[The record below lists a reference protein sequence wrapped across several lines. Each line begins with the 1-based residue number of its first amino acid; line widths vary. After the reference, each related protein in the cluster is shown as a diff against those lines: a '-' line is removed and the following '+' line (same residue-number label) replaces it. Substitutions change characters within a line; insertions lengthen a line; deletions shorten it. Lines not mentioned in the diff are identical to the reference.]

1 MGTNITGIGNANAIG
16 FKSRVTGGIYF
27 PPELKDALVGVWS
40 AYGKSNDSTDRN
52 IIKNKIKDKG
62 GDFVISNAAFKLN
75 SGFGKY
81 SADFESFDWAVSISQ
96 KQHNKAT
103 ISLNGRLCNHTAIEI
118 DEMKVNIIGNVTEL
132 IYWYIA
138 NPDDTTRSEI
148 RLTSGINTLPK
159 SYAKDDGQTY
169 NIGFAYI
176 SGDSEITIEQI
187 PSFEGAFVTDGI
199 NDLIT
204 STKTVQEM
212 LGGSNEITV
221 VSMIHQIGFISS
233 RNYARNNYFIQGNDF
248 LTNTISAIGKIG
260 IYGYKGNLSNIAI
273 VNDILGDKKDYSV
286 DKANPANI
294 DSVFSVNGT
303 HSSAQLSQVAWYW
316 TFIAKR
322 VLTEDEINLVIEK
335 YNLDRPG
342 EIVKP
347 DVYYDIKRQK
357 ITNDNHSA
365 FDDKLIDYSGN
376 GYDAKLYN
384 FGWKEDS
391 GIGKYETDF
400 TDWKKSFKVTSFDSE
415 SIKFTSDISWV
426 LLYHPSSIGEDIPS
440 FKVRIKLYGKGTL
453 YYNYITQEG
462 KYTNVAVKSEI
473 FETPICY
480 NTKYTG
486 EKGVNVGFT
495 LGVTSGECSG
505 TITQIPEYENAL
517 VLDGVDDYGKV
528 TGLPILKDYTVAAGY
543 IRTFAKENAQDS
555 PILSKSKVAGSGAF
569 LFNYLN
575 ADSITSSYSFGT
587 NNILKEINDS
597 ERKIYYLSKYASD
610 GHNVN
615 AGSAVDCDT
624 MWLGTYRDN
633 TSNFFTGALYFAMLF
648 PYSLSEFLLE
658 RQIKKA
664 RAGTL
669 YPNQVEF
676 RPIIPEDENIT
687 KIDYFVVNSGTWT
700 IIKPGDYVDVG
711 ARIVLNV
718 YTKLPYKIAGASST
732 AFTGMTVG
740 PSTALNI
747 WDVKGYIK
755 DKTPQKIKLTLAV
768 NEDIVQW
775 NPAIT
780 SNLLDSFTASSWYLN
795 GWDNTLTVGTWIK
808 KTDRVFFKATFKT
821 ELYGL
826 ETATFGGTEC
836 VVSKADNWSDS
847 KNIWDIRMLGTVGD
861 LSQIFNLDVYE
872 LIRFEDIVQPY
883 PVLLRFKDENGNEV
897 SWGGKFRV
905 GSTIT
910 RIGSAADSNLLPN
923 IYNIFGLLLNDNQVT
938 SSKVIVEKT
947 MVFKAKSAYIFDN
960 NEPKCILSPSRLR
973 IPNSSYKLLGYIP
986 DISGHGNNGKIN
998 NSAYEG
1004 MSGVNG
1010 YPVVFGKN
1018 KTWANESN
1026 GYVTNITS
1034 NTIHI
1039 TNVLNTGLALLYSY
1053 VKYNGNLQNIKEI
1066 PPFKVEI
1073 KGLEGRSKFIYKY
1086 LATSD
1091 ATKET
1096 NLYLGNGTHELPK
1109 SFLPT
1114 EALISNAVVG
1124 FSISPIEEGV
1134 TNFLSDITIKVLPE
1148 YEGAYCLD
1156 GVDDFVTIPTT
1167 VGGKQV
1173 LMKVNWDS
1181 PNASILYDQ
1190 RGYNNNEFA
1199 IYNGTNDSDGNPIP
1213 AYQGRNNGQTYIDG
1227 ILNSNIKAS
1236 ELRAITHNIT
1246 ITNELS
1252 SGANKTYPIIGSSK
1266 SNAYFV
1272 NMALYDFMLF
1282 DEISTDDKIKELNEY
1297 IGLSGNIFEFNPP
1310 TFTIDLPMAIKNIK
1324 VYQGGNEISPGYLYP
1339 NKDTEFEVYVS
1350 LNDGKYAVDTITV
1363 DDVEITKDRVVG
1375 EYNIFKFT
1383 LNGSS
1388 EQKITIHSYEYI
1400 MYEDIIQ
1407 PYPSF
1412 VKLENLDRTHTYTW
1426 GDKLRIGDTIRY
1438 NSSKNLLEGAY
1449 TLRGQLEC
1457 NGVYVFDNNQQIV
1470 VTKEMVFAW
1479 SHSPVWTIGNSAPK
1493 CVFSPSKLRIPNSS
1507 YKYLGYIPDIS
1518 GNGNHG
1524 VFNNFAFSK
1533 MSGADGYPYDYKS
1546 TSDFVAHAINAV
1558 LVNSETVKFIN
1569 VLTQTSFYYKGTS
1582 YKGKIK
1588 VTGITK
1594 VIASGKVRY
1603 LDIYSNSPT
1612 NNDRVIIDKDGIYD
1626 VNIETEDAIN
1636 IFFYLT
1642 PIVSGTTALDEPV
1655 YLEQV
1660 GNYEGSI
1667 CFDGV
1672 DDYMDI
1678 PSLSI
1683 GGKQV
1688 LMKTNWLKS
1697 PTLLYD
1703 QRASGSFAILTTKED
1718 DATNP
1723 RIAYQARN
1731 QDGKTYIDGI
1741 ENNYIET
1748 YSLKGITHNITV
1760 TNPSAGSGVVPV
1772 IGANTGKSSGFAKMA
1787 LYDFMLF
1794 DEVSTNE
1801 EIKQLNDIVGIEG
1814 NYVQRP
1820 PYYWDTH
1827 GKSNLDGDR
1836 GTIPQLGTAED
1847 YSFTSFDNEIDWYLS
1862 SSNYI
1867 DVVSR
1872 NGYKITLK
1880 NLSTGIDGW
1889 RFQNSTVKRFILNDI
1904 PFKIKSNKTIRVYWD
1919 MHYNAISSTEL
1930 RQKVVSVTTIN
1941 PNEDT
1946 LINLRHLTE
1955 EELTELNVNKSTM
1968 YYLLWFDVSTL
1979 AVNEEV
1985 TIEMLPVEGGRNLWL
2000 NNYGFAYDKMSGYE
2014 GYSFKLF
2021 NDSQSWNI
2029 RGDSTGVE
2037 IISGNGYSMTVKKLV
2052 QSLDWQISNNE
2063 YRYPTILDKEVPF
2076 KCKSNKNV
2084 GLIWQLKYKT
2094 EGATS
2099 DTTVTLINQQLTPN
2113 VPLEISLPYK
2123 TQDELTELG
2132 AVSTSVY
2139 YLLYFSNTL
2148 LEIGEEYTV
2157 EMLPLYPN
2165 GLVYDGVDDYS
2176 ENISIPAFTDYTYI
2190 FKRTLLNKKYNSAS
2204 VFKGSN
2210 QQSGG
2215 GAFICD
2221 YNSVEPE
2228 LMIQGYSFGAG
2239 LYANSLNTN
2248 DIVYG
2253 TKNSVNG
2260 QTITS
2265 GNNAD
2270 TEGLTIGKWRAYKQM
2285 VFYKL
2290 MLYPRT
2296 TDMLTINM
2304 IKNMMAEDGIIDIQ
2318 GKLFTDKFTG
2328 DFNLDFNKDFL
2339 IGN

>member
-16 FKSRVTGGIYF
+16 FKSRVTGGAYF

-81 SADFESFDWAVSISQ
+81 SADFESFDWTTDISQ

-103 ISLNGRLCNHTAIEI
+103 LSLNGRLCNHTAIEI

-199 NDLIT
+199 DDLIT

-221 VSMIHQIGFISS
+221 VSMIHKMSSDMNWSNLIGELK
-233 RNYARNNYFIQGNDF
+233 GNHTF
-248 LTNTISAIGKIG
+248 VANRGTNTDKTG
-260 IYGYKGNLSNIAI
+260 IYGYTYNYNENAI
-273 VNDILGDKKDYSV
+273 VINNILGDKNDYIVRTSTSLGLDNKYYV
-286 DKANPANI
+286 TGFRSAGIIQNI
-294 DSVFSVNGT
+294 
-303 HSSAQLSQVAWYW
+303 SQIAWYW
-316 TFIAKR
+316 TFIANR

-347 DVYYDIKRQK
+347 QVYYNIKKQK
-357 ITNDNHSA
+357 ISNDNHSA

-391 GIGKYETDF
+391 GIGKYGTDF
-400 TDWKKSFKVTSFDSE
+400 TSWLKSIKITSFDSE
-415 SIKFTSDISWV
+415 SFSFISDVNWT
-426 LLYHPSSIGEDIPS
+426 LLYYKSNIGKDMPS
-440 FKVRIKLYGKGTL
+440 FKVKIKLDGDGAI

-462 KYTNVAVKSEI
+462 ILTNVSIKTEE
-473 FETPICY
+473 FETPISY

-486 EKGVNVGFT
+486 ETPVNVGFT
-495 LGVTSGECSG
+495 MGVRSGECSG
-505 TITQIPEYENAL
+505 TITQIPEYKDAL
-517 VLDGVDDYGKV
+517 IFDGIDDYGKV
-528 TGLPILKDYTVAAGY
+528 TGLPILKDYTVAADY

-615 AGSAVDCDT
+615 AGSAVDYDT

-633 TSNFFTGALYFAMLF
+633 ISNFFTGALYFAMLF

-658 RQIKKA
+658 RQIRKA

-669 YPNQVEF
+669 YSNQVEF

-700 IIKPGDYVDVG
+700 VIKPGDYVDVG

-986 DISGHGNNGKIN
+986 DISGHGN
-998 NSAYEG
+998 
-1004 MSGVNG
+1004 
-1010 YPVVFGKN
+1010 
-1018 KTWANESN
+1018 
-1026 GYVTNITS
+1026 
-1034 NTIHI
+1034 
-1039 TNVLNTGLALLYSY
+1039 
-1053 VKYNGNLQNIKEI
+1053 
-1066 PPFKVEI
+1066 
-1073 KGLEGRSKFIYKY
+1073 
-1086 LATSD
+1086 
-1091 ATKET
+1091 
-1096 NLYLGNGTHELPK
+1096 
-1109 SFLPT
+1109 
-1114 EALISNAVVG
+1114 
-1124 FSISPIEEGV
+1124 
-1134 TNFLSDITIKVLPE
+1134 
-1148 YEGAYCLD
+1148 
-1156 GVDDFVTIPTT
+1156 
-1167 VGGKQV
+1167 
-1173 LMKVNWDS
+1173 
-1181 PNASILYDQ
+1181 
-1190 RGYNNNEFA
+1190 
-1199 IYNGTNDSDGNPIP
+1199 
-1213 AYQGRNNGQTYIDG
+1213 
-1227 ILNSNIKAS
+1227 
-1236 ELRAITHNIT
+1236 
-1246 ITNELS
+1246 
-1252 SGANKTYPIIGSSK
+1252 
-1266 SNAYFV
+1266 
-1272 NMALYDFMLF
+1272 
-1282 DEISTDDKIKELNEY
+1282 
-1297 IGLSGNIFEFNPP
+1297 
-1310 TFTIDLPMAIKNIK
+1310 
-1324 VYQGGNEISPGYLYP
+1324 
-1339 NKDTEFEVYVS
+1339 
-1350 LNDGKYAVDTITV
+1350 
-1363 DDVEITKDRVVG
+1363 
-1375 EYNIFKFT
+1375 
-1383 LNGSS
+1383 
-1388 EQKITIHSYEYI
+1388 
-1400 MYEDIIQ
+1400 
-1407 PYPSF
+1407 
-1412 VKLENLDRTHTYTW
+1412 
-1426 GDKLRIGDTIRY
+1426 
-1438 NSSKNLLEGAY
+1438 
-1449 TLRGQLEC
+1449 
-1457 NGVYVFDNNQQIV
+1457 
-1470 VTKEMVFAW
+1470 
-1479 SHSPVWTIGNSAPK
+1479 
-1493 CVFSPSKLRIPNSS
+1493 
-1507 YKYLGYIPDIS
+1507 
-1518 GNGNHG
+1518 HG

-1546 TSDFVAHAINAV
+1546 TSDFVVHARNAV

-1594 VIASGKVRY
+1594 AIASGKVRY

-2014 GYSFKLF
+2014 GYSFKSF

-2037 IISGNGYSMTVKKLV
+2037 IISRNGYSMTVKKLV
-2052 QSLDWQISNNE
+2052 QNLDWQISNNE

-2318 GKLFTDKFTG
+2318 GKLFTDKYTG

>member
-16 FKSRVTGGIYF
+16 FKSRVTGGAYF

-62 GDFVISNAAFKLN
+62 GDFELLNFNYKEGSGYGKYGTDFLNWNVETSSVTASSNKIEVIKESNMYKMYRYSSMTKNLPSFKVKISNLQKGYIRYYYRKQTGIEAYIDFHQNGIYELPASYKVDEGGTGTNGGFNSNAAVLN
-75 SGFGKY
+75 VG
-81 SADFESFDWAVSISQ
+81 V
-96 KQHNKAT
+96 
-103 ISLNGRLCNHTAIEI
+103 
-118 DEMKVNIIGNVTEL
+118 
-132 IYWYIA
+132 
-138 NPDDTTRSEI
+138 
-148 RLTSGINTLPK
+148 
-159 SYAKDDGQTY
+159 
-169 NIGFAYI
+169 
-176 SGDSEITIEQI
+176 TIEQI
-187 PSFEGAFVTDGI
+187 PEFKGAVVTDGI
-199 NDLIT
+199 DDLII
-204 STKTVQEM
+204 STKTATEM
-212 LGGSNEITV
+212 GITNEVTV
-221 VSMIHQIGFISS
+221 VSMIHQIGGINSS
-233 RNYARNNYFIQGNDF
+233 AVNYGYTNYFRGINHSTLRNNATGLNK
-248 LTNTISAIGKIG
+248 TG
-260 IYGYKGNLSNIAI
+260 IYGYSATNYTPTIIN
-273 VNDILGDKKDYSV
+273 NILGDKNDYTTNS
-286 DKANPANI
+286 AGFSQSTYNN
-294 DSVFSVNGT
+294 VFSVEGYKV
-303 HSSAQLSQVAWYW
+303 SSMIAETSQVAWYW
-316 TFIAKR
+316 TFIANK

-342 EIVKP
+342 EIVTP
-347 DVYYDIKRQK
+347 QVYYNIKKQK
-357 ITNDNHSA
+357 ISNDNHSA

-415 SIKFTSDISWV
+415 SIKFTSDVSWV

-495 LGVTSGECSG
+495 LGVISGECSG

-528 TGLPILKDYTVAAGY
+528 TGLPILKDYTFLVDRQIINIGDVQRIVA
-543 IRTFAKENAQDS
+543 
-555 PILSKSKVAGSGAF
+555 SKSESATDTAKQGAF
-569 LFNYLN
+569 LF
-575 ADSITSSYSFGT
+575 
-587 NNILKEINDS
+587 E
-597 ERKIYYLSKYASD
+597 YLSKNSISTWSYYENNPLVANADFNRDISYQSKYIYNGKELTIGGAGDSD
-610 GHNVN
+610 KL
-615 AGSAVDCDT
+615 
-624 MWLGTYRDN
+624 WLGTIRDN
-633 TSNFFTGALYFAMLF
+633 DFRFFNGAIYLLMLF
-648 PYSLSEFLLE
+648 PYSMSEFLIE
-658 RQIKKA
+658 RQIEKVKG
-664 RAGTL
+664 GTL

-700 IIKPGDYVDVG
+700 VIKPGDYVDVG

-775 NPAIT
+775 NPTISANIP
-780 SNLLDSFTASSWYLN
+780 DSYDAVTEWFAN
-795 GWDNTLTVGTWIK
+795 GWETKIAVGDWIK
-808 KTDRVFFKATFKT
+808 KSDRIFFKLKLK
-821 ELYGL
+821 EPLHEIGKV
-826 ETATFGGTEC
+826 TFGGSEC
-836 VVSKADNWSDS
+836 QATKASNWSES
-847 KNIWDIRMLGTVGD
+847 NNLWEIVTYSSVGD
-861 LSQIFNLDVYE
+861 LSQVFNVQVDEY
-872 LIRFEDIVQPY
+872 IRYEDIVQPY
-883 PVLLRFKDENGNEV
+883 PILLRFNDENGNGV

-910 RIGSAADSNLLPN
+910 RIGSIADPESNLLN
-923 IYNIFGLLLNDNQVT
+923 GLYSISGLSLNGKAVT
-938 SSKVIVEKT
+938 SSTSIVEKQ
-947 MVFKAKSAYIFDN
+947 MVFKTTATYLFDN
-960 NEPKCILSPSRLR
+960 NEPKCILSPRLLR
-973 IPNSSYKLLGYIP
+973 IPNSSYKILRHIP
-986 DISGHGNNGKIN
+986 DISGHGNHGVIH
-998 NSAYEG
+998 NSAYAEG
-1004 MSGVNG
+1004 SGVNEDG
-1010 YPVVFGKN
+1010 
-1018 KTWANESN
+1018 
-1026 GYVTNITS
+1026 
-1034 NTIHI
+1034 
-1039 TNVLNTGLALLYSY
+1039 SY
-1053 VKYNGNLQNIKEI
+1053 Q
-1066 PPFKVEI
+1066 F
-1073 KGLEGRSKFIYKY
+1073 
-1086 LATSD
+1086 
-1091 ATKET
+1091 
-1096 NLYLGNGTHELPK
+1096 
-1109 SFLPT
+1109 
-1114 EALISNAVVG
+1114 
-1124 FSISPIEEGV
+1124 
-1134 TNFLSDITIKVLPE
+1134 
-1148 YEGAYCLD
+1148 D
-1156 GVDDFVTIPTT
+1156 GVDDFVTIPTVT
-1167 VGGKQV
+1167 GGKQV
-1173 LMKVNWDS
+1173 LMKVNWQSDVG
-1181 PNASILYDQ
+1181 AVTLYDQ
-1190 RGYNNNEFA
+1190 RLNISDYEFA
-1199 IYNGTNDSDGNPIP
+1199 IYNGNRDLDDNPVP

-1227 ILNSNIKAS
+1227 ILNKNINAS
-1236 ELRAITHNIT
+1236 ELRNITHNIT

-1252 SGANKTYPIIGSSK
+1252 LGTNNTYPVIGSTR
-1266 SNAYFV
+1266 SNTHFAQ
-1272 NMALYDFMLF
+1272 MALYDFMLF
-1282 DEISTDDKIKELNEY
+1282 DNISTEDKIKELNEY
-1297 IGLSGNIFEFNPP
+1297 VGIEGNVFEFNP
-1310 TFTIDLPMAIKNIK
+1310 TFTIDLPMAIKSIK

-1363 DDVEITKDRVVG
+1363 DGVEITKDRVVG

-1400 MYEDIIQ
+1400 MYEDINQ
-1407 PYPSF
+1407 PYPVIF
-1412 VKLENLDRTHTYTW
+1412 KVKDRTTNQIYSW
-1426 GDKLRIGDTIRY
+1426 GDRIKIG
-1438 NSSKNLLEGAY
+1438 SSIQLIHGENPNLLPELYSIISYTYEGNSY
-1449 TLRGQLEC
+1449 SYNQLT
-1457 NGVYVFDNNQQIV
+1457 NLVIT
-1470 VTKEMVFAW
+1470 VTK
-1479 SHSPVWTIGNSAPK
+1479 TISVSCQKTWKLGNNEPK
-1493 CVFSPSKLRIPNSS
+1493 CILSPKRLKLANSS

-1594 VIASGKVRY
+1594 AIASGKVRY

-1772 IGANTGKSSGFAKMA
+1772 IGANTGKSSSFAKMA

-2014 GYSFKLF
+2014 GYSFKSF

-2037 IISGNGYSMTVKKLV
+2037 IISRNGYSMTVKKLV
-2052 QSLDWQISNNE
+2052 QNLDWQISNSE

-2176 ENISIPAFTDYTYI
+2176 ENTSIPAFTDYTYI

-2204 VFKGSN
+2204 AFKGN
-2210 QQSGG
+2210 NKQAGG

-2221 YNSVEPE
+2221 YNSVEPD
-2228 LMIQGYSFGAG
+2228 LRIRGYSFGAG
-2239 LYANSLNTN
+2239 LYVNSLNTDN
-2248 DIVYG
+2248 VIYG
-2253 TKNSVNG
+2253 TKDSVNG
-2260 QTITS
+2260 QVITP

-2270 TEGLTIGKWRAYKQM
+2270 TEDLTIGKWRAYKQM